1 LLPPTETIQP
11 SAETPLP
18 DTALADPSPTTPI
31 PIQPTQVT
39 IPAEGSLQNP
49 AWSPSGDRLLFTR
62 WQNGYNTGPADI
74 MIFDFTTRLATTLVS
89 DGSDNVNLP
98 GSVWNGATRFITF
111 SSSRD
116 PHDEIF
122 LIADDGQPGEEI
134 QITDRSGTVAYEPSL
149 SPDGLWVVFESH
161 PLDIEDHGVITVFAV
176 DGSEPYRALTESE
189 EDCRQPNWSPAGDAI
204 VFQCLQDGQWDLW
217 RIDPDGSDRR
227 RITSGAGDKTDASFS
242 PDGRWVVFSAD
253 SLDSDGADIY
263 LLRDGGGDPAR
274 VTDLSGYAGAPSWSP
289 DGRSIVFE
297 FSSTDPDDSPGTT
310 IWIVATPPVPFQMGL
325 PVPSGR

>member
-1 LLPPTETIQP
+1 
-11 SAETPLP
+11 LP

-49 AWSPSGDRLLFTR
+49 AWSPEGGRLLFTR

-74 MIFDFTTRLATTLVS
+74 MIFDFAASSATTLVS

-98 GSVWNGATRFITF
+98 GSAWNGVTRFIAF

-122 LIADDGQPGEEI
+122 LIADYGQPGEEI

-161 PLDIEDHGVITVFAV
+161 PLDIEDHSVITVFAV
-176 DGSEPYRALTESE
+176 DGSEPYRGLTDPE

-204 VFQCLQDGQWDLW
+204 VFQCFQGGQWDLW
-217 RIDPDGSDRR
+217 LADPDGSDRR
-227 RITSGAGDKTDASFS
+227 RITEGAGDKTDASFS

-253 SLDSDGADIY
+253 SLDSEGADIC
-263 LLRDGGGDPAR
+263 LLRAGGGDPER

-297 FSSTDPDDSPGTT
+297 FSPADPDGSPGTT
-310 IWIVATPPVPFQMGL
+310 IWIVATPPVPWQMGL
-325 PVPSGR
+325 PTPSGR

>member
-1 LLPPTETIQP
+1 
-11 SAETPLP
+11 
-18 DTALADPSPTTPI
+18 
-31 PIQPTQVT
+31 
-39 IPAEGSLQNP
+39 
-49 AWSPSGDRLLFTR
+49 
-62 WQNGYNTGPADI
+62 
-74 MIFDFTTRLATTLVS
+74 MIFDFAASSATTLVS

-98 GSVWNGATRFITF
+98 GSAWNGVTRFIAF

-122 LIADDGQPGEEI
+122 LIADYGQPGEEI

-176 DGSEPYRALTESE
+176 DGSEPYRGLTDPE

-253 SLDSDGADIY
+253 SLDSDGADIC

-297 FSSTDPDDSPGTT
+297 FSPADPDDSPGTT
-310 IWIVATPPVPFQMGL
+310 IWIVATPPVPWPMGL
-325 PVPSGR
+325 PVSSGR